1 MGSTIITVII
11 AVLLLFL
18 QVYSEKRKKEAR
30 REAALKRDGLA
41 AEKESGSYNNSSPYD
56 FIFGPSAEDSEISTE
71 EISVP
76 QKPPLSEKVLGESVA
91 ETYKDNAIETVPDLE
106 GGTGFQSP
114 EFIESEPEVS
124 DQVEI
129 DPRMLIIYPE
139 ILKPKFME

>member
-18 QVYSEKRKKEAR
+18 QIYSEKRKKEAK
-30 REAALKRDGLA
+30 REAALKRDGLT

-56 FIFGPSAEDSEISTE
+56 FIYGPSVEEREISTE
-71 EISVP
+71 KVSVP
-76 QKPPLSEKVLGESVA
+76 QKPPFFEEEPEESVA
-91 ETYKDNAIETVPDLE
+91 ETSRDNAIETLPSLEEGEEFLSPD
-106 GGTGFQSP
+106 
-114 EFIESEPEVS
+114 FIESEPEAS

-139 ILKPKFME
+139 ILRPKFME

>member
-30 REAALKRDGLA
+30 REAALKRDGLT
-41 AEKESGSYNNSSPYD
+41 AEKESGSYSNSSPYD
-56 FIFGPSAEDSEISTE
+56 FIFGPSAGDGETGTE
-71 EISVP
+71 KMPAP
-76 QKPPLSEKVLGESVA
+76 QEHPLSEEVPDESVA
-91 ETYKDNAIETVPDLE
+91 ETSKDNAIETVPDLE

-114 EFIESEPEVS
+114 DFIESEPEAS

-139 ILKPKFME
+139 ILRPKFME